1 MITNISLLGNTV
13 SVVQLPATGGA
24 LQSLDWTANTS
35 VAVVQSVFTGS
46 TQTQIWPGADTRSGV
61 ATLPP
66 LTQKLAKPWK
76 AALMQMQGMQNAF
89 QIGDPLGAVPQGHV
103 QGNPLVDGTVAVV
116 AGGPILYTKGWTPSQ
131 INLLLPGDYIQV
143 GYRYYNVL
151 DAVISDAAGKSAINI
166 WPSLREVPVDGQA
179 VVTTNPVGLF
189 RLAKNSIV
197 WSEDFTKLCHLSFS
211 FVEYR

>member
-1 MITNISLLGNTV
+1 
-13 SVVQLPATGGA
+13 
-24 LQSLDWTANTS
+24 
-35 VAVVQSVFTGS
+35 
-46 TQTQIWPGADTRSGV
+46 
-61 ATLPP
+61 
-66 LTQKLAKPWK
+66 
-76 AALMQMQGMQNAF
+76 MQNAF